1 MSANKTTKNKKAQ
14 GFSDFEMAAMK
25 DRVKELKAEKKMNS
39 DRAVG
44 EKAIQDRIA
53 TMPESD
59 RALAKKVHQI
69 VTTTAPEL
77 MPKTWYGMPAYAN
90 NDGKVVC
97 FFQDAKKFE
106 ARYATLGFTDQSNLD
121 DGNMFTTGFG
131 LRKITPS
138 EEAKIKALVK
148 KAVS

>member
-1 MSANKTTKNKKAQ
+1 MTKGKSTTKSTK
-14 GFSDFEMAAMK
+14 GFSAEEKAAMK
-25 DRVKELKAEKKMNS
+25 ERAKELKAEQRMNS

-44 EKAIQDRIA
+44 EKAILDRIA
-53 TMPESD
+53 SMPEPD
-59 RALAKKVHQI
+59 RTLAKRFHQI
-69 VTTTAPEL
+69 VTATAPKL

-106 ARYATLGFTDQSNLD
+106 ARYATFGFTDRSNLD
-121 DGNMFTTGFG
+121 EGNMWATGYA
-131 LRKITPS
+131 LTKITPT
-138 EEAKIKALVK
+138 EEAKLIALVK